1 MATSIKTKKDE
12 DTTSTATTPVYEL
25 GSGYSKSGKKLPSTA
40 EEAIAAGR
48 YLDDDGYWR
57 TSSGY
62 KLTTGH
68 SQGGGYTSYDGVGGG
83 YGGKNSASPN
93 SITNPVSNGTSSVE
107 EIYNYINGIG
117 SGGSTK
123 PTYEDYYDLTDI
135 VDQLANM
142 SYEDWTQGDQYR
154 ALANRYGQ
162 QGKMSMQDVLGQ
174 VSSRTGGL
182 ASSYAQTVAQ
192 QQYNDYMNQ
201 FETMAREMY
210 QNDRSE
216 LEDQYKYMSDYND
229 TMYDRYRDSLS
240 DYNDDLAAAQA
251 AAASATKTSNK
262 TSSKAKADDDDT
274 AISLSQL
281 ASKLNSPTS
290 YGLSLGPNS
299 LYGTVSGNGAKT
311 SNDTGSAKTSGS
323 GSDTWLTPTQANRED
338 ARQYAADSTPSYN
351 SKTDTITWNGK
362 QYSTVEALQAAID
375 AANLT
380 AAQKKTLQKNFANA
394 GIPLEF

>member
-1 MATSIKTKKDE
+1 MATSIRTKKDE

-201 FETMAREMY
+201 LETVAREMY
-210 QNDRSE
+210 NNDRSE

-251 AAASATKTSNK
+251 AAASAKTTSKSSSGTSK
-262 TSSKAKADDDDT
+262 TSSSSGKPNLSYTQVKKEIESGNASDSIKAMY
-274 AISLSQL
+274 
-281 ASKLNSPTS
+281 NWYRS
-290 YGLSLGPNS
+290 YGGYDTGVSEDTGTGADPTIINKHAMNSDGEPAWIYVDGLGRMRTDQLDDLVESGDVVEYYDKTKN
-299 LYGTVSGNGAKT
+299 TVS
-311 SNDTGSAKTSGS
+311 
-323 GSDTWLTPTQANRED
+323 
-338 ARQYAADSTPSYN
+338 
-351 SKTDTITWNGK
+351 
-362 QYSTVEALQAAID
+362 YSQ
-375 AANLT
+375 NP
-380 AAQKKTLQKNFANA
+380 KKKR
-394 GIPLEF
+394 